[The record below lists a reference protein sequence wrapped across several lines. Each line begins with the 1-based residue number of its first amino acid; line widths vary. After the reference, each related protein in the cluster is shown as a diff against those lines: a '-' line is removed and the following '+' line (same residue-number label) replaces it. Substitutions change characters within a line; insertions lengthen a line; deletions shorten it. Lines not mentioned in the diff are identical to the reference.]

1 MATRQAGLESGWIS
15 LPVVRP
21 SRWMWRAGLSDSLP
35 KATIRTLCADLA
47 ARDAIPPPCSIGLPA
62 HRIHA
67 IVKAGADEVELAGLQ
82 RALRT
87 AD

>member
-47 ARDAIPPPCSIGLPA
+47 ARDGYSASLLD
-62 HRIHA
+62 RI
-67 IVKAGADEVELAGLQ
+67 AGAPHTCDRQG
-82 RALRT
+82 RSGRG
-87 AD
+87 